1 MAKNVLPVD
10 FQDDILTED
19 MDGRRRYQMITN
31 ADGTVSFMDVTE
43 YTQVGSNFGQAQIN
57 ATNEAVNE
65 SADKNKIIDTKA
77 DLMANTQ
84 AGMIAG
90 ALAVKAAVSELT
102 EKMEWTKVS
111 FVGAVDV
118 NVSVPSD
125 RCAKV
130 PSTAEEICVEITAKR
145 NASTTIKFSQYL
157 KTPGAYNGGYYNSD
171 KYYAS
176 YQIGYSNNIIYL
188 NKSWLKVVDNGTEY
202 NNTDTVQVDVYYR

>member
-10 FQDDILTED
+10 FQDDILSED
-19 MDGRRRYQMITN
+19 MDGRRKYQMITN
-31 ADGTVSFMDVTE
+31 ADGTVSFVDVTE

-90 ALAVKAAVSELT
+90 ASAVKAAVSELT
-102 EKMEWTKVS
+102 EKREWTKVS
-111 FVGAVDV
+111 FKGAVDV
-118 NVSVPSD
+118 TASIPSD
-125 RCAKV
+125 KCARV
-130 PSTAEEICVEITAKR
+130 PSTAEEICVEITVKR
-145 NASTTIKFSQYL
+145 NASTSIKFSQYL
-157 KTPGAYNGGYYNSD
+157 KTYGAYLGGYYYSD

-176 YQIGYSNNIIYL
+176 YQLGYSNNIIYMY
-188 NKSWLKVVDNGTEY
+188 KSWLRVVDNGVEY
-202 NNTDTVQVDVYYR
+202 NNADTVQVDVYYR